1 MDENASSADEPREG
15 VIDVEPLEESWWPP
29 AGDSFPQP
37 RGLNGAD
44 WRSLR
49 APVAALGAGAD
60 GRRDREPVGALPPAA
75 KVPGAT
81 IEDLDGATRRRFR
94 WIGAIVPLVIVGAV
108 VGAALGHDADPDRSR
123 TAIGTGP
130 STTAPSTTA
139 PSTTVTTVATTASA
153 TSSTAPAT
161 TAPATTAPATTA
173 PATTTPATT
182 AVSVTLAVPVA
193 TTVSSPPVTLATAGD
208 PQALDDLDV
217 RGLSWWGE
225 LRDGTIL
232 LRGRIASR
240 AERDLVKAN
249 AVFRAGPDR
258 VVEQL
263 VIDPTVASTTA
274 PAEVPLFITDRLYFS
289 GTNTAVGSVYD
300 NLVGFARFSLFTEP
314 GVSFVAVV
322 RTPTSDAAS
331 ALARARG
338 QAVVDA
344 VAGDAIDR
352 SRVSVSTVAA
362 PGRAAGDDAELAR
375 RDDAVLMVLVGIF
388 GPVPGS

>member
-139 PSTTVTTVATTASA
+139 PSTTVASVTTVATTASA

-161 TAPATTAPATTA
+161 TAPS
-173 PATTTPATT
+173 TTTPATT

>member
-139 PSTTVTTVATTASA
+139 PSTTAPSTTVTTVATTASA
-153 TSSTAPAT
+153 TSS

>member
-153 TSSTAPAT
+153 TSS
-161 TAPATTAPATTA
+161 TAPATTA

>member
-37 RGLNGAD
+37 LGLNGAD

-139 PSTTVTTVATTASA
+139 PSTTVASVTTVATTASA
-153 TSSTAPAT
+153 TSS
-161 TAPATTAPATTA
+161 TAPATTA

>member
-161 TAPATTAPATTA
+161 TAPATT
-173 PATTTPATT
+173 TPATT

-225 LRDGTIL
+225 LSTARSSCGGASP
-232 LRGRIASR
+232 RGPSA
-240 AERDLVKAN
+240 
-249 AVFRAGPDR
+249 
-258 VVEQL
+258 
-263 VIDPTVASTTA
+263 
-274 PAEVPLFITDRLYFS
+274 
-289 GTNTAVGSVYD
+289 
-300 NLVGFARFSLFTEP
+300 
-314 GVSFVAVV
+314 
-322 RTPTSDAAS
+322 TS
-331 ALARARG
+331 
-338 QAVVDA
+338 
-344 VAGDAIDR
+344 
-352 SRVSVSTVAA
+352 
-362 PGRAAGDDAELAR
+362 
-375 RDDAVLMVLVGIF
+375 
-388 GPVPGS
+388 